1 MSLRD
6 LKTNWISWDKM
17 SKVNP
22 NRLLQRAEEEFLQGD
37 FQMALQTYGLLLK
50 DYPGM
55 DEAKVGVFLSDLGTE
70 SAEEAQ
76 ALFDYYQLIKEEREN
91 AADIIDGLIESL
103 SSTKMQLSELLVD
116 PLQEQVE
123 YGEGIRYSDFLDLV
137 ESRGSFRKAFED
149 IMFSTK
155 VVITD
160 KDQFIDFVTRLAKE
174 GFDEMALNYLDA
186 TTSLFGDDQDVLALY
201 HVVKEAKQ

>member
-1 MSLRD
+1 MR
-6 LKTNWISWDKM
+6 
-17 SKVNP
+17 KVSP
-22 NRLLQRAEEEFLQGD
+22 NLLLERAEQAFLEGD
-37 FQMALQTYGLLLK
+37 FRMALQTYGLVLK

-55 DEAKVGVFLSDLGTE
+55 EEAKIGVYLSDLGLE

-76 ALFDYYQLIKEEREN
+76 ALFDYYQVIKTEKEN
-91 AADIIDGLIESL
+91 AADIIDGLLESL
-103 SSTKMQLSELLVD
+103 SSAKFQLGELLKE
-116 PLQEQVE
+116 PLQEQAE
-123 YGEGIRYSDFLDLV
+123 YSDGIRYSDFLTLV
-137 ESRGSFRKAFED
+137 ESRGSFKKAFED

-160 KDQFIDFVTRLAKE
+160 KDQFIDFVTRLAEE

-201 HVVKEAKQ
+201 NVVKGMKQ